1 MIIRKMAEKIK
12 IKDLDSEAKAEVDG
26 YADKFIE
33 EATKKMPKRFKQQV
47 SEMIKDSIE
56 NKWIVRNTR
65 QAGEISDKTGK
76 NYSLIAPSPLL
87 GYSTEAQADKRV
99 ETMNK
104 AGEISRAKSRRKTVQ
119 EMESEITEDFVEE
132 EMEEILETNS
142 KLSDLMDELN
152 ISFGGR
158 YSIGTGSFKERGE
171 RLDNDLDRIMNA
183 LEQDDVRAYS
193 QEELRKLAQFIT
205 KLHKNPNKV
214 NFEGLQPYV
223 RSGHRD
229 KLKEYF
235 QLASSKIDKSVW
247 KAVLKRNTAIDLI
260 DTFMEKTQSTTF
272 EKAPKRIRRAISN
285 AIDNTAEYQSGEWD
299 SAGGHGGSIGF
310 TETDEEDKHE
320 GKEPHK
326 LPIPSSPKNLGNY
339 IKRVPKK
346 LKDKVYED
354 VSGNY
359 SNTRTLK
366 WKDHIER

>member
-12 IKDLDSEAKAEVDG
+12 IKDLDNEAKAEVDG

-33 EATKKMPKRFKQQV
+33 EATKKIPKRFKQQV

-65 QAGEISDKTGK
+65 QAGETSDKTGK
-76 NYSLIAPSPLL
+76 DYSLIAPSPHL
-87 GYSTEAQADKRV
+87 GYSTEALADKRV

-104 AGEISRAKSRRKTVQ
+104 AGEISRAKYRRKTVK
-119 EMESEITEDFVEE
+119 EMESEITEDLVEE

-152 ISFGGR
+152 ISFEGR
-158 YSIGTGSFKERGE
+158 YGSKTGSFSTRKN
-171 RLDNDLDRIMNA
+171 RLEEDIQEIIEA
-183 LEQDDVRAYS
+183 IEADDSYS
-193 QEELRKLAQFIT
+193 QEELVKISQFIS
-205 KLHKNPNKV
+205 KLHQDGNPSNDKSWH
-214 NFEGLQPYV
+214 PYV
-223 RSGHRD
+223 AEQHKD
-229 KLKEYF
+229 KLFNIFVQVGK
-235 QLASSKIDKSVW
+235 KINKSIW
-247 KAVLKRNTAIDLI
+247 KGILKNSNIIRLI
-260 DTFMEKTQSTTF
+260 DIFMEKIDDSGTF
-272 EKAPKRIRRAISN
+272 EKAPKRIRRAISD
-285 AIDNTAEYQSGEWD
+285 AIDNTTEYQSGEWD
-299 SAGGHGGSIGF
+299 STGGHGGSIGF
-310 TETDEEDKHE
+310 TETDEEDRHE

-346 LKDKVYED
+346 LKDKVYQD

-366 WKDHIER
+366 WQDHIER